1 MEKNFRPAYLEVN
14 VDQVIENAKLIKRYI
29 GENVKFCAVAKG
41 NMYGLGIKG
50 LVKYIDEYAYMFA
63 VACLSE
69 AIELRKLGVDKNIL
83 ILGYTPEY
91 QFSELIEYD
100 IMPAIYSLD
109 EARKLDDMAREA
121 GKIQNIHIK
130 LDTGMIRLGF
140 APTEESK
147 LEIIEISKLKNL
159 KIDGIFS
166 HFTSA
171 EEIDE
176 TITCEQYRIFKEF
189 NDDLISR
196 GVDLGIKHIANS
208 AGTSDF
214 KEFHEDMVRGG
225 YYISG
230 MWDETANRETIP
242 VKPVAQMKAKIV
254 RIREVPEGTPI
265 GYNHSYVTDRTTK
278 VATLPIGYSD
288 GLPRGIRDGHVSI
301 NGKKAKVLGS
311 LCMDQMMVDVTD
323 IDCKVLDEAIIYGYE
338 AEAMVINDLANLCGT
353 NNIDIISNTSRRIP
367 RVYIKDGK
375 IIEVVDEVLERY
387 GLSV

>member
-14 VDQVIENAKLIKRYI
+14 VDQVIENAKLIKKHI
-29 GENVKFCAVAKG
+29 GKNVKYCAVAKG

-50 LVKYIDEYAYMFA
+50 LVKYIGEYAYMFA

-83 ILGYTPEY
+83 ILGYTPTY
-91 QFSELIEYD
+91 QYEDIIKYD
-100 IMPAIYSLD
+100 IIPTIYSIDDAKILD
-109 EARKLDDMAREA
+109 NIAREA

-130 LDTGMIRLGF
+130 LDTGMIRLGY
-140 APTEESK
+140 APSEESK
-147 LEIIEISKLKNL
+147 LEIIEISKLENL

-176 TITCEQYRIFKEF
+176 TITRNQYKIFKEF
-189 NDDLISR
+189 TDDLSSR
-196 GVDLGIKHIANS
+196 GVELGIKHIANS
-208 AGTSDF
+208 SGTSDF
-214 KEFHEDMVRGG
+214 KEFHEDMVRLG
-225 YYISG
+225 YNLSG
-230 MWDETANRETIP
+230 LWDETANREAIP

-254 RIREVPEGTPI
+254 RIREVPEGTPV
-265 GYNHSYVTDRTTK
+265 GYNHSYITNRTTK

-288 GLPRGIRDGHVSI
+288 GLPRGIREGYVSI

-323 IDCKVLDEAIIYGYE
+323 IDCKVLDEAIVYGYE
-338 AEAMVINDLANLCGT
+338 DEAMAINELSKLCST
-353 NNIDIISNTSRRIP
+353 NNIDILSNTSRRVP
-367 RVYIKDGK
+367 RVYIKDGE
-375 IIEVVDEVLERY
+375 IIDVVDEVLELY